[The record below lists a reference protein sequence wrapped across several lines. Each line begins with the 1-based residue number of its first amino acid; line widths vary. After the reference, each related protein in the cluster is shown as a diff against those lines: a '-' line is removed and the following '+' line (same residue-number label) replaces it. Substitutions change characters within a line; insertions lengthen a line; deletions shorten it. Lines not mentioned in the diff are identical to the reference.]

1 MKQIITPEI
10 ETGKVILDKGLLAE
24 NFGMSVLD
32 LSEAIFEF
40 GMKQLWL
47 ASKESAHGGPVTD
60 AHLIQACARHLK
72 FKKVTLQ

>member
-1 MKQIITPEI
+1 MKQIITPEV
-10 ETGKVILDKGLLAE
+10 ETGKVILDKGLLAK

-47 ASKESAHGGPVTD
+47 SAKESANGGSVTD
-60 AHLIQACARHLK
+60 ADLVQACARHLK
-72 FKKVTLQ
+72 FQKVTLQ